1 MIKPSL
7 AKGTRDFSPQEV
19 YRRRFIS
26 DAIRKVFEKYGYQP
40 IETPTMENL
49 STLEGKYGDEGDQLL
64 FRILNSGDAFKDVSV
79 DDLQKKTAR
88 AKVTEKGLRYDL
100 TVPFARY
107 VVMHQNE
114 ISFPFKRYQMQ
125 NVFRA
130 DRPQRGRYR
139 EFMQCDAD
147 VVGSNSLLNEMELIN
162 IYDEVFQTLNIPVC
176 IKLNNRKI
184 LSGMAA
190 SIGAADKF
198 AEITVTI
205 DKLDKVGLQGVRQE
219 LVNKGLTE
227 SQIQVIE
234 KFFAAA
240 GNNQN
245 KLAVATQ
252 LLSDNAEGMKGI
264 EELNMVLNLLEAGRK
279 VNSPVEIDF
288 TLARGLN
295 YYTGAIIEVKP
306 TTVQMG
312 SVGGGGRYDDLTGM
326 FGLKDVSGV
335 GISFGL
341 DRMYDVMAELNLFE
355 NTNANSTQVL
365 ITNFDEAAQQFA
377 LPLAAQLR
385 ESGIA
390 TEIYHQHDKLKK
402 QMKYADDK
410 KIPFVILIGENEL
423 KENKVTLKNM
433 VSGEQKLIEAGE
445 VISYLTTESQ
455 RH

>member
-1 MIKPSL
+1 MIKPLL
-7 AKGTRDFSPQEV
+7 AKGTRDFSSTEV
-19 YRRRFIS
+19 LRRKFIA
-26 DAIRKVFEKYGYQP
+26 DTIRNVFEKYGYQP

-49 STLEGKYGDEGDQLL
+49 STLEGKYGDEGDKLL
-64 FRILNSGDAFKDVSV
+64 FRVLNSGNAFDDVTA
-79 DDLQKKTAR
+79 DDLKNNSAR
-88 AKVTEKGLRYDL
+88 SKVTKKGLRYDL

-147 VVGSNSLLNEMELIN
+147 VVGSNSLLNEMELIR
-162 IYDEVFQTLNIPVC
+162 IYDEVFHLLNIPVA
-176 IKLNNRKI
+176 IKINNRKI

-190 SIGAADKF
+190 SIGAAEKF
-198 AEITVTI
+198 IDITVAI

-219 LVNKGLTE
+219 LNNKGITE
-227 SQIQVIE
+227 SQMQVIE
-234 KFFAAA
+234 KFF
-240 GNNQN
+240 
-245 KLAVATQ
+245 T
-252 LLSDNAEGMKGI
+252 AEGSNEYKLNLISTFLNGNEEGTKGI
-264 EELNMVLNLLEAGRK
+264 SELSQVLNYINLSGKLQ
-279 VNSPVEIDF
+279 SPLEIDF

-326 FGLKDVSGV
+326 FGLKNVSGV

-341 DRMYDVMAELNLFE
+341 DRMYDVMNELNLFQNISYN
-355 NTNANSTQVL
+355 NTKVL
-365 ITNFDEAAQQFA
+365 ITNFDSKAEQFA
-377 LPLAAQLR
+377 LPILQQLR
-385 ESGIA
+385 NKNIA
-390 TEIYHQHDKLKK
+390 AEIFHQSDKLKK
-402 QMKYADDK
+402 QLKYADDK
-410 KIPFVILIGENEL
+410 QIPFVILIGENEM

-433 VSGEQKLIEAGE
+433 RTGEQQLLSVEQVIE
-445 VISYLTTESQ
+445 YLMK
-455 RH
+455 